1 MRSYKN
7 FEGGRIM
14 TVGSTVKQAVA
25 SLKNAKESFEQ
36 FALESNNE
44 QTKQLY
50 VQAAEQTMAIL
61 QTLEPNVQQIERED
75 AENKS
80 F

>member
-1 MRSYKN
+1 
-7 FEGGRIM
+7 M
-14 TVGSTVKQAVA
+14 TVGSTVKRAVA

>member
-1 MRSYKN
+1 
-7 FEGGRIM
+7 M